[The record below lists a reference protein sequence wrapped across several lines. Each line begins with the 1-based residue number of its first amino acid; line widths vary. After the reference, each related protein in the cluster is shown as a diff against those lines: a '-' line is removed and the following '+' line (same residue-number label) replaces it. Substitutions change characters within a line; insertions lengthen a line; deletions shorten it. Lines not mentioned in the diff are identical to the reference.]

1 MNAVSKTQERI
12 LTVVGAIF
20 GLAVGAAVTQK
31 VIGPRM
37 VEAPKFLLAV
47 FVGGAVGFFIY
58 TLIKDGGTLLLRK
71 QAQGRPAGA
80 APQAAAAPP
89 PPAAEP
95 PTEEWAPPQPD
106 APTQRE
112 RPLRPL
118 RGRDPRD

>member
-1 MNAVSKTQERI
+1 MNQISKAQERI

-58 TLIKDGGTLLLRK
+58 TLIKDGGTLILRK
-71 QAQGRPAGA
+71 QGQGRSTA
-80 APQAAAAPP
+80 APVSQAAPP
-89 PPAAEP
+89 PPEP
-95 PTEEWAPPQPD
+95 PTQEWAPPQPD